1 MVSRC
6 SLNRPPPALRDNP
19 SPLPIGVNFHHFDGT
34 DRHHPIGRTY
44 LTTNTVRFPGQS
56 GLELA
61 GRLELPDDGAP
72 TSCAVFAHC
81 FTCSKDIRA
90 AVRISREL
98 AAQGMAV
105 LRFDFTGIGESEGE
119 FADSHFGANVGD
131 LIAAAAFLERL
142 NSPPSLLIGH
152 SLGGAAVLRAAGS
165 LPSVKGI
172 CTIGAP
178 ADPSHVEHLL
188 VGAREALQQADSASV
203 SIAGR
208 EFTITREFLEALE
221 NQPIEAAAGAL
232 RAALLIFHSP
242 TDTTV
247 GIENAARI
255 YQAARHPKS
264 FVSLDGADHL
274 LTRPEDA
281 EYVARVL
288 GAWAGRYLTRHP
300 PVS

>member
-1 MVSRC
+1 MATKS
-6 SLNRPPPALRDNP
+6 
-19 SPLPIGVNFHHFDGT
+19 
-34 DRHHPIGRTY
+34 
-44 LTTNTVRFPGQS
+44 VRFPGQS
-56 GLELA
+56 GHELV
-61 GRLELPDDGAP
+61 GRLELPDEGSP
-72 TSCAVFAHC
+72 SSCAVFAHC
-81 FTCSKDIRA
+81 FTCSKDLRA

-131 LIAAAAFLERL
+131 LIAAAAFLEGL
-142 NSPPSLLIGH
+142 DSPPSLLIGH

-165 LPSVKGI
+165 LPSIRGV

-188 VGAREALQQADSASV
+188 AGARETLRHSESARV
-203 SIAGR
+203 TIAGR
-208 EFTITREFLEALE
+208 EFTITKEFLEALD
-221 NQPIEAAAGAL
+221 NQPIAAAAASL
-232 RAALLIFHSP
+232 HSALLIFHSP
-242 TDTTV
+242 TDATV

-264 FVSLDGADHL
+264 FVSLADADHL

-281 EYVARVL
+281 DYVARVL

-300 PVS
+300 PTT